1 MRFRFVIHLLAA
13 FLLLSGPATAADA
26 MEQDFADAL
35 ALYDEGRFEEA
46 LTAAR
51 ALNTADGF
59 ALASRTGLVLIRYFI
74 PPQERPAAIAAAL
87 ADARR
92 ALSLDPGHLEGN
104 LQAAIAI
111 GYLGKLRRSIGDA
124 RAGKRYIDTALLH
137 HPGSAWAL
145 GALGGWNGEVVM
157 EAGRFFA
164 GALFGA
170 KRKKAVQNFRVAL
183 EAEPGNIGIRTS
195 FAITLLRFNRQ
206 RFETE
211 ARALLVGNAALE
223 GQNALDEILLKQSQE
238 FLQALQEGRRD
249 DLKVLLERATTV
261 ADH

>member
-1 MRFRFVIHLLAA
+1 MRFRLIIHLLAA
-13 FLLLSGPATAADA
+13 FLLLPGPAAAADA
-26 MEQDFADAL
+26 AEQDFADAL
-35 ALYDEGRFEEA
+35 ALYDEGRFEEV

-74 PPQERPAAIAAAL
+74 APKERPAAIAAAL

-92 ALSLDPGHLEGN
+92 ALELNPGHLEGN
-104 LQAAIAI
+104 LQAAISI
-111 GYLGKLRRSIGDA
+111 GYRGKQKRSIADA
-124 RAGKRYIDTALLH
+124 HAGRHYIDTALLH
-137 HPGSAWAL
+137 HPGNAWAL

-170 KRKKAVQNFRVAL
+170 KRKKAVQNFRAAL
-183 EAEPGNIGIRTS
+183 EAQPGNIGIRTS

-206 RFETE
+206 RFEAE
-211 ARALLVGNAALE
+211 ARALLVGNAALV
-223 GQNALDEILLKQSQE
+223 GRNALDEILLRQSQE
-238 FLQALQEGRRD
+238 LLQALQEGRGD
-249 DLKVLLERATTV
+249 DLEALLERATTV